1 MCVCIAG
8 GQRTTSQGAD
18 VEEGLASDNGCEI
31 LTQGKVPGV
40 CPGQTSAA
48 VSMGGGTGRCSGLE
62 AHTL

>member
-1 MCVCIAG
+1 MCIAG

-18 VEEGLASDNGCEI
+18 VEEGLASDNGYEI